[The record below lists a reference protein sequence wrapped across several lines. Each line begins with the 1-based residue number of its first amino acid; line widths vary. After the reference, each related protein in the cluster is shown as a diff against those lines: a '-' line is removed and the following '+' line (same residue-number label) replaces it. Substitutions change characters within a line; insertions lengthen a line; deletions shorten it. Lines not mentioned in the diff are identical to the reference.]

1 MQQAFSH
8 TPQPTIT
15 ETKKSRIMD
24 GIRVGHLEARLAES
38 EADIRAAQILRYQVF
53 YEEMKAKPT
62 AEIKKAKRDFD
73 ALDEVCDHLLVF
85 DHAKKENGVSPV
97 VGTYRLIMKDVAE
110 AHGGFYTAS
119 EFDIAP
125 LMAYPGKI
133 LELGRSCVHENYR
146 TRIILQLLWRS
157 IISYV
162 NEHGIEIL
170 FGCASFPGTDPETL
184 NEQLA
189 YLYYHHLAPPAIRPT
204 ALPERYVHMD
214 NIDVDALDSRK
225 ALSSLPPLIKG
236 YIRAGGF
243 VGDGAVID
251 HDFNTTD
258 VCVIVKTELFN
269 DKYTRYYDL
278 EKPTA
283 NR

>member
-1 MQQAFSH
+1 MQQAFIH
-8 TPQPTIT
+8 APEPEI
-15 ETKKSRIMD
+15 KKAQKSDIMN
-24 GIRVGHLEARLAES
+24 GIRVGHLEARLAQTK
-38 EADIRAAQILRYQVF
+38 ADIRAAQILRYEVF
-53 YEEMKAKPT
+53 YEEMKAKPSP
-62 AEIKKAKRDFD
+62 EVEKAKRDFD

-85 DHAKKENGVSPV
+85 DHGKKENGVAPV
-97 VGTYRLIMKDVAE
+97 VGTYRLITKDVAE

-119 EFDIAP
+119 EYDIEP
-125 LMAYPGKI
+125 LLKYPGKI
-133 LELGRSCVHENYR
+133 LELGRSCVHANYR

-162 NEHGIEIL
+162 NAHGIEIL
-170 FGCASFPGTDPETL
+170 FGCASFPGTDPEAL
-184 NEQLA
+184 KLQLA

-204 ALPERYVHMD
+204 ALPHRYVHMD
-214 NIDVDALDSRK
+214 NIDVEALDARK